1 MRPRTAQDAMTIDR
15 VIALLAGL
23 SLVSVFLLSSQSGAS
38 FSTYTLALIVLVAG
52 TPRWRAFARTQAL
65 AGLMIGFLLYFSS
78 SVWWSSELSARGA
91 FSIYA
96 RCALILTFVVALS
109 TSLTR
114 VPDFA
119 KWLARA
125 VAISGGVAACA
136 ALIEFLLHPTFDG
149 RLVGLGQL
157 RNSVVAALSFD
168 AALLFALSVAFTDSA
183 RWRVVATVSAAS
195 IGLAIFATGSRAG
208 YLGAAAGVWVTLVT
222 WCSTTPRQV
231 VCGLSLPLLSA
242 IGIGIVAF
250 AVRPEFSATLFPRG
264 DSFRLEIWSAEWQRL
279 VGGGPMFG
287 LGILTSDDVAID
299 GRQFSHPHNLY
310 LATALQGGLVGLLLL
325 LGLLACTAWGLVR
338 NLGQSVARLGL
349 ALLTAGMCAYAFDG
363 WELIDKVGLSWLL
376 LWVPVAVATAVGAT
390 SNGESAR
397 DMVDLNSRGR
407 SSDATGREP

>member
-1 MRPRTAQDAMTIDR
+1 MTIDR

-38 FSTYTLALIVLVAG
+38 FSTYALALIVLVAG

-136 ALIEFLLHPTFDG
+136 ALVEFLLHPTFDG

-168 AALLFALSVAFTDSA
+168 AALLFALSAAIADSV
-183 RWRVVATVSAAS
+183 RWRVATGACAAL
-195 IGLAIFATGSRAG
+195 IAFAVFESGSRAG
-208 YLGAAAGVWVTLVT
+208 YFGGAVGVWVLFATWRCSTPQQLLWSLALPLSVAVVGGVAALVT
-222 WCSTTPRQV
+222 
-231 VCGLSLPLLSA
+231 
-242 IGIGIVAF
+242 
-250 AVRPEFSATLFPRG
+250 RPEF
-264 DSFRLEIWSAEWQRL
+264 
-279 VGGGPMFG
+279 
-287 LGILTSDDVAID
+287 
-299 GRQFSHPHNLY
+299 
-310 LATALQGGLVGLLLL
+310 LA
-325 LGLLACTAWGLVR
+325 
-338 NLGQSVARLGL
+338 
-349 ALLTAGMCAYAFDG
+349 ALL
-363 WELIDKVGLSWLL
+363 
-376 LWVPVAVATAVGAT
+376 P
-390 SNGESAR
+390 R
-397 DMVDLNSRGR
+397 
-407 SSDATGREP
+407 